1 MLTLPHIIT
10 RTAQRYIAVRLTV
23 SIPFG
28 DDIDP
33 AFDELFSAFSSA
45 GVEPNGME
53 FIKFNLIDMPRL
65 EIEVGMTTDAV
76 IPVTGRLIEGELPAG
91 RYVSLTYTGS
101 YADLMEVTAMLVGWA
116 KEKGLKWDSHQT
128 PDGEK
133 FACRLEVH
141 DNNPSIEPDPAKL
154 QTTLLFK
161 LADWPQSLDAN
172 R

>member
-1 MLTLPHIIT
+1 MLTIPQIIN
-10 RTAQRYIAVRLTV
+10 RTAQRYIAIRLPV
-23 SIPFG
+23 SIPF
-28 DDIDP
+28 DADMDP

-65 EIEVGMTTDAV
+65 EIEVGMTTNAS
-76 IPVTGRLIEGELPAG
+76 IQPSGQLIEGVLPAG

-101 YADLMEVTAMLVGWA
+101 YANLMDVTAMLVGWA

-128 PDGEK
+128 PHGEQ

-161 LADWPQSLDAN
+161 LAD
-172 R
+172 

>member
-1 MLTLPHIIT
+1 MLTIPQIIN
-10 RTAQRYIAVRLTV
+10 RTAQRYIAVRLPV
-23 SIPFG
+23 SIPF
-28 DDIDP
+28 DEDMDP
-33 AFDELFSAFSSA
+33 AFDELFSAFSRA

-53 FIKFNLIDMPRL
+53 FIKYNLIDMPRL
-65 EIEVGMTTDAV
+65 EIEVGMTTDDAA
-76 IPVTGRLIEGELPAG
+76 IPPSSRLVEGELPAG

-101 YADLMEVTAMLVGWA
+101 YADLMDVTAMLVGWA

-161 LADWPQSLDAN
+161 LAD
-172 R
+172 

>member
-1 MLTLPHIIT
+1 MLTIPQIIH
-10 RTAQRYIAVRLTV
+10 RTAQRYIAVRLAV
-23 SIPFG
+23 SIPF
-28 DDIDP
+28 DDDMDP
-33 AFDELFSAFSSA
+33 AFDELFSAFSRA

-65 EIEVGMTTDAV
+65 EIEVGMTTNAAV
-76 IPVTGRLIEGELPAG
+76 PLSGRLIEGELPAG
-91 RYVSLTYTGS
+91 RYVSLAYTGS
-101 YADLMEVTAMLVGWA
+101 YADLMDVTAMLVGWA
-116 KEKGLKWDSHQT
+116 KEKGLEWDSHQT

-161 LADWPQSLDAN
+161 LAD
-172 R
+172 

>member
-1 MLTLPHIIT
+1 MLTLPQIID
-10 RTAQRYIAVRLTV
+10 RTAQRYIAVRLPV
-23 SIPFG
+23 SIPF
-28 DDIDP
+28 DEHMDP
-33 AFDELFSAFSSA
+33 VFDELFSAFSRA

-53 FIKFNLIDMPRL
+53 FIKYNLIDMPRL
-65 EIEVGMTTDAV
+65 EIEVGMTTNAA
-76 IPVTGRLIEGELPAG
+76 IPPNGRLVEGELPAG

-101 YADLMEVTAMLVGWA
+101 YTNLMDVTAMLVGWA

-128 PDGEK
+128 LDGER

-161 LADWPQSLDAN
+161 LAD
-172 R
+172 

>member
-1 MLTLPHIIT
+1 MLTIPQIIN
-10 RTAQRYIAVRLTV
+10 RTAQRYVAVRLPV

-28 DDIDP
+28 DAMDP
-33 AFDELFSAFSSA
+33 AFDELFSAFSRA

-65 EIEVGMTTDAV
+65 EIEVGMSTNAA
-76 IPVTGRLIEGELPAG
+76 IPLSGRLIEGELPAG

-101 YADLMEVTAMLVGWA
+101 YADLMDVTAMLVGWA
-116 KEKGLKWDSHQT
+116 KEKGVKWDSHQT

-141 DNNPSIEPDPAKL
+141 NNNPSIEPDPAKL

-161 LADWPQSLDAN
+161 LAD
-172 R
+172 